1 MNSIYYTHYCSFEQ
15 HFLYNVDVYFVKIII
30 RCCQSF
36 VHNYRTVRRGSLL
49 VHAQT
54 KLSLYEYA

>member
-30 RCCQSF
+30 RGCQSF
-36 VHNYRTVRRGSLL
+36 CSQLPNSTQR
-49 VHAQT
+49 
-54 KLSLYEYA
+54 LSAGPCSDKAISV